1 MRYADGF
8 EAYALYNTALRYTAQ
23 NDGTNGERVKPSER
37 NEKFNETRCISI
49 ELLCLLVCVLFRF
62 VLLLDGG
69 GRC

>member
-8 EAYALYNTALRYTAQ
+8 EAYALCSITMHTAE

-37 NEKFNETRCISI
+37 NEKINETRCIFI

-62 VLLLDGG
+62 VLLDGG
-69 GRC
+69 DRC